1 MILLVTNEWHKHNSN
16 EWPPNYYNDLK
27 IYRLST
33 IMQRLALLIPT
44 TSRGRECWVTVE
56 DTYLY
61 NLTFSTY
68 LQTQEV
74 DIITTFY
81 IGTDDE
87 DKVWNEDNKEKFKNI
102 LQNNNINCIF
112 VSMQNIEVGYVTKMW
127 NKLFEVSYNDHNDYF
142 YQCGDDINFTTKH
155 WISDSIQQLK
165 LNNDIG
171 LSGPKNNNHHILTQG
186 MVSRKHMLIFGYF
199 FPEEIRNHY
208 CDDWYNL
215 VYKPNHLF
223 KMEQHYCSNDGGT
236 PRYKFSKKA
245 NAINA
250 IKKVLNT
257 IVRRDKQKL
266 NEYIRSVK

>member
-1 MILLVTNEWHKHNSN
+1 MT
-16 EWPPNYYNDLK
+16 
-27 IYRLST
+27 
-33 IMQRLALLIPT
+33 RLALLIPT
-44 TSRGRECWVTVE
+44 TSRGRNQWITVE

-61 NLTFSTY
+61 NLTFRTY
-68 LQTQEV
+68 IQTQEP

-87 DKVWNEDNKEKFKNI
+87 DKLWNEENKEKFKNI
-102 LQNNNINCIF
+102 LQKHNINCIF
-112 VSMQNIEVGYVTKMW
+112 VSMQNIKPGYLTKMW
-127 NKLFEVSYNDHNDYF
+127 NRLFKISYNDGNEYF
-142 YQCGDDINFTTKH
+142 YQCGDDIKFTTKN

-171 LSGPKNNNHHILTQG
+171 LSGPKNNNKRILTQG

-199 FPEEIRNHY
+199 FPIEIRNLL

-223 KMEQHYCSNDGGT
+223 KMKQHYCSNDGGI
-236 PRYKFSKKA
+236 PRYNFSKFAK
-245 NAINA
+245 

-257 IVRRDKQKL
+257 IVQRDKQKL
-266 NEYIRSVK
+266 NQYIHSVK